1 MEKRQPYTATTKDG
15 STSSNSEWSRW
26 FYTDNDI
33 VCGVVLLVHGL
44 NQRPSSW
51 MEMIRFLNS
60 KGIHVYRLA
69 LKGHRGLDMHD
80 METVQARVWEEELRE
95 AVNELKRS
103 YPDTPRYLMGFSLG
117 ALLALTVQLKDE
129 KQYFDAQVLFAPA
142 VAVQHYTRFVLPI
155 CQMLPS
161 LPSRSP
167 KSYVANRE
175 GTTAEAYRALF
186 QLEHDFSKC
195 ESLQIVNI
203 RTIVLMRS
211 DDELISYKR
220 LLKLIKKK
228 ALDNWR
234 MVHLTDDSSFL
245 SRWMTFRHLI
255 VDRESA
261 GEMIWN
267 QILRELDTFFATT
280 NNYDMRN

>member
-1 MEKRQPYTATTKDG
+1 MLKQEPDTTATIDG
-15 STSSNSEWSRW
+15 TTSTNSEWSRW
-26 FYTDNDI
+26 FYAENDI
-33 VCGVVLLVHGL
+33 VLGVVLLVHGL

-51 MEMIRFLNS
+51 QEMILYLNR
-60 KGIHVYRLA
+60 KGLHVYRLA

-80 METVQARVWEEELRE
+80 METVHAGVWEEELRE

-103 YPDTPRYLMGFSLG
+103 YPDTPRYLMGFSMG
-117 ALLALTVQLKDE
+117 ALLALTVQLKDK
-129 KQYFDAQVLFAPA
+129 KQYFDRQVLFAPA
-142 VAVQHYTRFVLPI
+142 VAVQHYTRLVLPI

-167 KSYVANRE
+167 RSYVANSE

-186 QLEHDFSKC
+186 QLEHDFRRC
-195 ESLQIVNI
+195 ESLQILNI
-203 RTIVLMRS
+203 PTLVLMRS

-220 LLKLIKKK
+220 LLQLIRNE

-234 MVHLTDDSSFL
+234 MVHLTDDSSFI
-245 SRWMTFRHLI
+245 SRWMTYRHLI

-261 GEMIWN
+261 GEMIWS

-280 NNYDMRN
+280 NNCDMRN

>member
-1 MEKRQPYTATTKDG
+1 MEKRQPYTATTIDG
-15 STSSNSEWSRW
+15 SASSNSEWSRW
-26 FYTDNDI
+26 FYTEDDI

-60 KGIHVYRLA
+60 KGIHVYRLT

-95 AVNELKRS
+95 AVNELKCS

-155 CQMLPS
+155 CRMLPS

-186 QLEHDFSKC
+186 QLEHDFRKC

-203 RTIVLMRS
+203 PTIVLMRS

-234 MVHLTDDSSFL
+234 MVHLTDNSSFL
-245 SRWMTFRHLI
+245 SRWLTFRHLI